1 MPDLDS
7 FEAEVREK
15 IKLLSAR
22 DAKTRIKAAQW
33 LGEAGDPTA
42 ITALAQTYKTDD
54 DPAVQE
60 AARYSLGMFR
70 KLDETLHGSNIKARE
85 RAMKLLEDVAL
96 KGKLGGRVPIPTRRL
111 VKFEL
116 GLLISAILVALL
128 SFILPP
134 ILQGSVQT
142 APSPANP
149 QTEATLPPTAVPIP
163 VAADRDRPTLITD
176 LRNTLTLASNNATK
190 LQAQYQNVLGGGTIP
205 CTEFFDALNP
215 FGISERNTAEFP
227 DLVQIAADLNTAIT
241 NLQNAKVAYD
251 RVCNSGEALDAS
263 AFGAPMRDVVAVI
276 QALPGIQS
284 ALDTATGS

>member
-15 IKLLSAR
+15 IKLLSSR

-60 AARYSLGMFR
+60 AAGYSLGMFR
-70 KLDETLHGSNIKARE
+70 KLDETLNGSDTKARE

-96 KGKLGGRVPIPTRRL
+96 KGKLGGRVPVPTRRM

-116 GLLISAILVALL
+116 GLLISAILVAIL
-128 SFILPP
+128 SFVLPP
-134 ILQGSVQT
+134 IIQGNIQT
-142 APSPANP
+142 APDPANP
-149 QTEATLPPTAVPIP
+149 QVEPTLPPTALPQ
-163 VAADRDRPTLITD
+163 AADRDRPTLIND

-190 LQAQYQNVLGGGTIP
+190 LQTQYQNVLGGGTIP
-205 CTEFFDALNP
+205 CTEFFDTLKP
-215 FGISERNTAEFP
+215 FGISERNATEFA
-227 DLVQIAADLNTAIT
+227 DLVQIVADLNTAIT
-241 NLQNAKVAYD
+241 SLQNAKAAYD
-251 RVCNSGEALDAS
+251 RVCNNGEALDAS

-276 QALPGIQS
+276 QSLPNIQS
-284 ALDTATGS
+284 ALDTAAAS